1 MSTSFMKS
9 IIMPI
14 KVIMTLT
21 PSALVS
27 KLLSQ
32 NTRDLEKNLDEIKQ
46 QKIKLGKDEKNST
59 QKRIN
64 MTDLI

>member
-1 MSTSFMKS
+1 
-9 IIMPI
+9 
-14 KVIMTLT
+14 MTLT
-21 PSALVS
+21 PSALVN

-59 QKRIN
+59 QKRMN

>member
-1 MSTSFMKS
+1 MKS

-21 PSALVS
+21 PSALVN

-32 NTRDLEKNLDEIKQ
+32 NARDLEKNLDEIKQ

-59 QKRIN
+59 QKRMN

>member
-1 MSTSFMKS
+1 MKS

-21 PSALVS
+21 PSALVN

-59 QKRIN
+59 QKRMN
-64 MTDLI
+64 MADLI